1 MNKNKTIVVETKII
15 APIQKVWN
23 LWTQPEHIK
32 KWNKASDDWQTTK
45 VENDLR
51 VGGKFNSRMEA
62 KDGSIGFDFGGTYN
76 EVEPN
81 ELISYTLEDGRMVVI
96 SFSSEGNFTKILETF
111 EPEDQ
116 NTLEV
121 QKQGWQ
127 AILDSF
133 KKYTESKS

>member
-1 MNKNKTIVVETKII
+1 MNKNKIIVVETKII

-32 KWNKASDDWQTTK
+32 NWNKATDDWQTTK

-96 SFSSEGNFTKILETF
+96 SFSSEGNSTKILETF